1 MKNLTFRELT
11 DGEVAEVSG
20 GLLRNVLLR
29 NASLRNLNSSGD
41 NNVIVGSNIDHMVV
55 NQSGHQSQQH
65 VTNIVG

>member
-11 DGEVAEVSG
+11 DSEVAEVSG

-29 NASLRNLNSSGD
+29 NLNSNGD
-41 NNVIVGSNIDHMVV
+41 NNVIAFSNVDHLVV

-65 VTNIVG
+65 VLNILG